1 MEHNFVKKQINKFD
15 ILIVVILAVLTTGY
29 FAYNNITS
37 EKRGISSYTEAL
49 SIYKNADY
57 ETAYQVFGK
66 VPSASSSRQNAHPV
80 TLQT

>member
-1 MEHNFVKKQINKFD
+1 MEHNFVKKQINKSD
-15 ILIVVILAVLTTGY
+15 IIIVIVLAALTVGY

-37 EKRGISSYTEAL
+37 EKRGINSYSEAL

-66 VPSASSSRQNAHPV
+66 VPSAS
-80 TLQT
+80 TLKESALFRPQE